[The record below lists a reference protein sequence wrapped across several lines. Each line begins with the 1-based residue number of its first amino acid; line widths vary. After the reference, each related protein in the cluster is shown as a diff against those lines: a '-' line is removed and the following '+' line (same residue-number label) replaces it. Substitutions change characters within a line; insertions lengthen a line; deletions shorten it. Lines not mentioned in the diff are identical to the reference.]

1 MQNLTAYYLAEFG
14 DRGGRKRQVWLL
26 VPAEKNIGDAVPC
39 GPMSA
44 PDRSGQK
51 RPSLWTFD
59 VDLSTWDG
67 SEPAHLGAVKYSFLV
82 AIEDIVSGL
91 CTVSTPLGFFLLWAL
106 AETFISLGA
115 GSSQDYGGIIGCKRL
130 CRYPQEG

>member
-44 PDRSGQK
+44 PDRISKRGQKRAVRGQK
-51 RPSLWTFD
+51 RPSLWTCD
-59 VDLSTWDG
+59 VGLSTWDG
-67 SEPAHLGAVKYSFLV
+67 IEPAHLGAVKYSFLV

-91 CTVSTPLGFFLLWAL
+91 CTVSTPLGFSLL
-106 AETFISLGA
+106 
-115 GSSQDYGGIIGCKRL
+115 
-130 CRYPQEG
+130 

>member
-14 DRGGRKRQVWLL
+14 DRGGRERQVWLL

-39 GPMSA
+39 GPMSGYG
-44 PDRSGQK
+44 SGQK

-59 VDLSTWDG
+59 VGLSTWDG
-67 SEPAHLGAVKYSFLV
+67 IEPAHLGAVKYSFLV

-115 GSSQDYGGIIGCKRL
+115 GSGQDYGGIIGCKRL